1 MVNNQPAK
9 RGAILVVAAS
19 ALMMLLLM
27 AALTT
32 FPFQLVR
39 NADGAMEPALKDQQR
54 LVVNKLIYRLRDPRS
69 GEVVMM
75 LSPLDPNR
83 LFVRRVIGRAG
94 DTVRIIG
101 GVVYINGKPSTDGDV
116 PSEFR
121 NQEDWGPQV
130 VPAGYYFVLSD
141 NRNGSSDSR
150 HWGFVPTRYI
160 IGKIA

>member
-19 ALMMLLLM
+19 ALIMLLLI

-101 GVVYINGKPSTDGDV
+101 GVCTSTESHRLTAMYPPS
-116 PSEFR
+116 SEIR
-121 NQEDWGPQV
+121 RTG
-130 VPAGYYFVLSD
+130 GRRLS
-141 NRNGSSDSR
+141 RRVITSC
-150 HWGFVPTRYI
+150 
-160 IGKIA
+160 